1 MARVSES
8 PISAWSRVQTW
19 LRTHGFAI
27 ERVPQAR
34 HVIEFAGTGNICLD
48 KLSRKLHTDWY
59 ITAYN

>member
-1 MARVSES
+1 MRRVSEY
-8 PISAWSRVQTW
+8 PIPAWSRVQTR

-34 HVIEFAGTGNICLD
+34 HVIEFSGARNICLD

-59 ITAYN
+59 VAGYN